1 MVSGA
6 IADLLKYLVGKVAL
20 HPVGKDGDHLGFWA
34 KVGGY
39 FHGCSKVQAGTGSNR
54 EAEFPE
60 LACQFEAFLVPD
72 FPFA

>member
-6 IADLLKYLVGKVAL
+6 IADLLKDLVGKVAL

-39 FHGCSKVQAGTGSNR
+39 FHGCSEVQAGTGSN
-54 EAEFPE
+54 PGM
-60 LACQFEAFLVPD
+60 LSKMHNGGLSLIHI
-72 FPFA
+72 